1 MSESKVKFREALG
14 RYVQVLQDQG
24 VRRVPLDRQAREVL
38 RGMRVAPAKASAP
51 LPTQAPPASPIPVV
65 PARTVAAAPKPAAAP
80 ASAPA
85 PSAPA
90 SAVAVSVSASGSKQA
105 RLDRLAAKA
114 KDELKDVPG
123 DTFRNNFVFGEGSPD
138 ARIVFVGEAPGA
150 EEDKLGRPF
159 VGRAGQLLNKMIEA
173 MGLKR
178 DEVYIANILKFRP
191 SMPEGAP
198 GNRKPTPEEMATCL
212 PYVLAQI
219 EILAPG
225 VIVAL
230 GSTSVEGLLGPGLP
244 ISRIRGKFVD
254 FRGIALMPTF
264 HPSYLLHN
272 PTNETKRKV
281 WEDLMQVMEKT
292 GMPISEKQRG
302 FFL

>member
-24 VRRVPLDRQAREVL
+24 VRRVPLDRKAREVL
-38 RGMRVAPAKASAP
+38 RGMR
-51 LPTQAPPASPIPVV
+51 
-65 PARTVAAAPKPAAAP
+65 AAAPKTQAQAKAPEVPSVPIVNTSPRPVAPKPAVSP

-85 PSAPA
+85 SVPSSPA
-90 SAVAVSVSASGSKQA
+90 SVIAVPVSADGSKQE
-105 RLDRLAAKA
+105 RLERLAAQA
-114 KDELKDVPG
+114 KDALKDIPG

-138 ARIVFVGEAPGA
+138 AKIVFVGEAPGA

-159 VGRAGQLLNKMIEA
+159 VGRAGQLLNKMIGA

-178 DEVYIANILKFRP
+178 EEVYIANILKFRP
-191 SMPEGAP
+191 SMPVGVP

-212 PYVLAQI
+212 PYVLAQL
-219 EILAPG
+219 EILAPSA
-225 VIVAL
+225 IVAL
-230 GSTSVEGLLGPGLP
+230 GATSVEGLLGVGLP
-244 ISRIRGKFVD
+244 ISRLRGKFVD

-272 PTNETKRKV
+272 PSSETKRKV
-281 WEDLMQVMEKT
+281 WEDLLQVMEKT